1 MNFSVGQIIY
11 LLSRTEIKVYPAQV
25 VEEIKRKTLDEELTS
40 YVIRLPDKERSEVLL
55 EEIKA
60 EIFTSIQDL
69 EKAML
74 ENAREQISEFLK
86 RAVSLESA
94 FKPKD
99 TASREKIEITDNVPG
114 DKIEIDLGDGVSA
127 KIKPD
132 DIDQIN
138 M

>member
-74 ENAREQISEFLK
+74 ENAKAKISEFLK
-86 RAVSLESA
+86 RAVSLESV
-94 FKPKD
+94 FKPAD
-99 TASREKIEITDNVPG
+99 VVRREKEKITNNVLG
-114 DKIEIDLGDGVSA
+114 EKIEIDLGDGVSA